1 MSLSPETLELVARGL
16 GLNSL
21 SFLRMDHIEESIYT
35 DFPDNTVAY
44 SLPDLAAACKA
55 KLRERGVGFESGL
68 SPLGRAYARL
78 WRIASD
84 CESVGLDHWD
94 ARRPDT
100 DDLALILAFSQAV
113 AKGALP

>member
-55 KLRERGVGFESGL
+55 KLRERGLGYDCWANTSGY
-68 SPLGRAYARL
+68 LGAR
-78 WRIASD
+78 IYKNGDVPYIYQPSQD
-84 CESVGLDHWD
+84 G
-94 ARRPDT
+94 T
-100 DDLALILAFSQAV
+100 DDEALISCFAQAV